1 MHLYVVRHGETWAN
15 VEQRY
20 LGALDP
26 ELTVLGR
33 QQAEALGGRLPEAL
47 DVIIV
52 SPKLRARE
60 TAMIL
65 NEERGLPVEIMDCFR
80 ERSVG
85 VFEGLTQ
92 AEARERYQGLWARN
106 ITRQWDAAPD
116 GGESI
121 HEIVARVRGGL
132 SELASRYPTN
142 NILLVAHGV
151 VAKVIRALSKGDFS
165 DFYDWK
171 LSNGSM
177 LALENFSMT
186 VSDTDALGIS
196 LPQS

>member
-15 VEQRY
+15 AEQRY

-33 QQAEALGGRLPEAL
+33 QQAEALGRRLPEAL

-65 NEERGLPVEIMDCFR
+65 NEERGLPVEIMNCFR

-92 AEARERYQGLWARN
+92 AEARERYPGLWARN
-106 ITRQWDAAPD
+106 ITRQWDVAPD

-165 DFYDWK
+165 DFYDWR
-171 LSNGSM
+171 LSNGRM
-177 LALENFSMT
+177 LALENFAMP
-186 VSDTDALGIS
+186 VSDTDAFGIS
-196 LPQS
+196 LPPS